1 MQRVDSWDLQSLHV
15 LQGCLSF
22 QQECRSARA
31 GGEGRGLHRGSGL
44 RSTGR
49 GTCLG
54 SVATGGGGGTACT
67 GPAGMTATL
76 RAASPPQGDN
86 RYGGKVKLPTR
97 RLQRNGKM
105 AATQRKAAEASEHTS
120 GPAPRPWR
128 TSHPAARARRRA
140 TLLPWQRSGRAAKG
154 FEGSQEPQ
162 TPWGKF
168 CEPARHRAE
177 AAAATPE
184 TGELNSPRGPGRFS
198 LPATASCFQAPSTP
212 VFLPAWPVILKNFPP
227 IRPVAVESHL
237 TTPLVPF
244 FFSAPP
250 PPSLQSPSPQL
261 PGVSSHWPLF

>member
-1 MQRVDSWDLQSLHV
+1 MQSLHV

-31 GGEGRGLHRGSGL
+31 GGEGRGLHRGCGL
-44 RSTGR
+44 RSIGR

-86 RYGGKVKLPTR
+86 RYGGKVKLSTR

-105 AATQRKAAEASEHTS
+105 ATTQRKAAEASEHTS

-128 TSHPAARARRRA
+128 TSHPAPRVRRRA
-140 TLLPWQRSGRAAKG
+140 TPLPWQRSGRAAKG

-162 TPWGKF
+162 VLWGKF

-177 AAAATPE
+177 AATPE
-184 TGELNSPRGPGRFS
+184 TGELNSPRGPGRF
-198 LPATASCFQAPSTP
+198 LAPCDRTFQAPHSS
-212 VFLPAWPVILKNFPP
+212 LPSCLACHF
-227 IRPVAVESHL
+227 EE
-237 TTPLVPF
+237 F
-244 FFSAPP
+244 
-250 PPSLQSPSPQL
+250 
-261 PGVSSHWPLF
+261 SSH